1 MYTSIDLKENK
12 KMNEIIKANW
22 RKVRVENVKKAK
34 REKIETT
41 LQGLAF
47 VLLMV
52 ASIVIVSLIETI

>member
-22 RKVRVENVKKAK
+22 RKVRVENVKKVK

-52 ASIVIVSLIETI
+52 ASIVIVALIETI

>member
-1 MYTSIDLKENK
+1 MYTNIDLKENK

-34 REKIETT
+34 REKVETT
-41 LQGLAF
+41 LQSLAF

-52 ASIVIVSLIETI
+52 ASIVIVALIETI